1 MKNSFIHSFLWVIDT
16 PILTKGNISEYVL
29 FIDSIIT
36 AFVPKPN
43 EESALFNLIKI
54 YQLHLHSKSCQKH
67 KSEKYCYHNNFYV
80 STG

>member
-54 YQLHLHSKSCQKH
+54 
-67 KSEKYCYHNNFYV
+67 
-80 STG
+80 